1 MIQFDTKNQPFRQV
15 MGNGLKYNVPRF
27 QRDYSWT
34 EEQWYD
40 LYQDISALSESEEK
54 TPHYMGYLVLQSADT
69 DNRSF
74 TIIDGQQ
81 RLTTISIIIL
91 AALYKLNELVEKNV
105 DAEKNRERIETLRNN
120 FIGSKNPVS
129 LQVENKITLNRNNK
143 NFFES
148 YLCSLQKPPVRN
160 IKHSE
165 KLMGQALDYFKN
177 HLLNES
183 STGEQ
188 IAKKIEN
195 IVDRLL
201 FTTITVGSTANA
213 YTVFETLNARGVQLS
228 TPDLVKNYIF
238 SLMDDKGNLHDQEIE
253 KLERKWTDIISQLG
267 KNKFSHFIKVD
278 WNSRN
283 DFTRSNELFK
293 NIKAK
298 LKDKNTA
305 VDYLTYLQR
314 NSEIYSALQNYNDE
328 FWKQEK
334 EGQYNKN
341 KLKLSL
347 QLLNL
352 FKIVAPYSFL
362 ISAFHKLT
370 PEDFIKLMYYIEV
383 ISVRY
388 NIICRKLPGE
398 QERIYCK
405 TAQSIENSSVRS
417 LQKIL
422 DHLKKIY
429 PSDEDFIPAFQT
441 KTFKPGGKNKKSR
454 YILYRI
460 ERHLSKENNGKLD
473 LASVSVEHI
482 LPEHP
487 TENWIN
493 SFEDSDQA
501 EDYIGR
507 IGNLTLLSPEKNK
520 IINRS
525 SFDTKKQTFE
535 TSNLHIT
542 KKCAE
547 YDQWN
552 EDSIS
557 KHQEWLGNIA
567 AELWR
572 LPN

>member
-1 MIQFDTKNQPFRQV
+1 MPFETKNEPFRQV
-15 MGNGLKYNVPRF
+15 IGNGLKYNVPRF

-40 LYQDISALSESEEK
+40 LYQDISALSESEKK
-54 TPHYMGYLVLQSADT
+54 TPHYMGYLVFQSS
-69 DNRSF
+69 DNKNF

-91 AALYKLNELVEKNV
+91 AALYKLDEMVKDNV
-105 DAEKNRERIETLRNN
+105 DAKENLERIETFRNS

-129 LQVENKITLNRNNK
+129 LQVENKLTLNRNNK

-148 YLCSLQKPPVRN
+148 YLCSLQNPPVRN

-165 KLMGQALDYFKN
+165 KLMGQALNYFKN
-177 HLLNES
+177 NLFNKYN
-183 STGEQ
+183 TGEQ
-188 IAKKIEN
+188 IAEKIEN

-213 YTVFETLNARGVQLS
+213 YTIFETLNARGVQLS

-267 KNKFSHFIKVD
+267 RNKFSHFIKVD

-283 DFTRSNELFK
+283 DFTRTNELFK

-305 VDYLTYLQR
+305 ADYLTYLQK
-314 NSEIYSALQNYNDE
+314 NSEIYSALKNYNDE
-328 FWKQEK
+328 FWMQKK
-334 EGQYNKN
+334 EGQYNKD

-347 QLLNL
+347 HLLNL
-352 FKIVAPYSFL
+352 FNIVAPYSVL
-362 ISAFHKLT
+362 ISAFHKFT
-370 PEDFIKLMYYIEV
+370 PEDFVKLMYYIEV

-388 NIICRKLPGE
+388 NIICGKLPGE
-398 QERIYCK
+398 QERVYCK
-405 TAQSIENSSVRS
+405 IAQSIENSSVRS

-422 DHLKKIY
+422 SNLKKIY
-429 PSDEDFIPAFQT
+429 PSDEDFIPAFQI
-441 KTFKPGGKNKKSR
+441 KTFKPGGKNQKPR

-460 ERHLSKENNGKLD
+460 EKHLNKGSNGNLD
-473 LASVSVEHI
+473 LDSVSVEHI
-482 LPEHP
+482 LPENP
-487 TENWIN
+487 IESWIK
-493 SFEDSDQA
+493 SFEDSAQV
-501 EDYIGR
+501 EDYIDR
-507 IGNLTLLSPEKNK
+507 IGNLTLLSPKTNK
-520 IINRS
+520 AINRS
-525 SFDTKKQTFE
+525 NFDTKKQTFE
-535 TSNLHIT
+535 KSNLHIT

-547 YDQWN
+547 YDKWN
-552 EDSIS
+552 ENSIS
-557 KHQEWLGNIA
+557 KHQKWLGNIA